1 MVKIKV
7 INLDQVRRGKRRK
20 FSAEYKAK
28 VALAA
33 IREHETLKELSARF
47 EVSPI
52 MISRWKKEFLENAS
66 QAFGGAKESEKK
78 EVDTEKLYAQI
89 GQLKVENDFLKKS
102 LKRTGL

>member
-1 MVKIKV
+1 MS
-7 INLDQVRRGKRRK
+7 GKRRK
-20 FSAEYKAK
+20 FSADFKAK

-33 IREHETLKELSARF
+33 IREHETLKELSTRF

-66 QAFGGAKESEKK
+66 NAFGGEKESKP
-78 EVDTEKLYAQI
+78 EVETEKLYAQI